1 MKLTAHVLDG
11 HTLDVRP
18 APRERPWMDRTA
30 ERYAYRCLPLDI
42 ANAHG
47 WELLCQ
53 TAFEAEWNGGNAL
66 DDLRVQPAPG
76 THAPAVS
83 HFGYGVLTFHVPCLF
98 RTEAGVDL
106 YVTAPVNRPKD
117 GIAGLTGLIETD
129 WSPYTFTMNWQFT
142 RPGRVRFE
150 AGEPFCHFF
159 PVQRRVLARDRAA
172 LAAAVADAGT
182 GARTPGVDAQPRAI
196 PARPGTAR
204 LRRHP
209 RRLAA
214 QLFPRAGAGAVPG
227 RRGAPGEAAAGAV
240 HPQRGRGV
248 SVTQRAWRWRTLVD
262 RRNTP

>member
-159 PVQRRVLARDRAA
+159 PVQRRVLAETEPRWQPLSQTPELEREHQAWMRSRGQFLHD
-172 LAAAVADAGT
+172 LEQPGSDASREGWQRSYFR
-182 GARTPGVDAQPRAI
+182 GPAPGQC
-196 PARPGTAR
+196 PAGVEHRVK
-204 LRRHP
+204 L
-209 RRLAA
+209 RLAPFTRSDDA
-214 QLFPRAGAGAVPG
+214 
-227 RRGAPGEAAAGAV
+227 E
-240 HPQRGRGV
+240 
-248 SVTQRAWRWRTLVD
+248 
-262 RRNTP
+262 

>member
-18 APRERPWMDRTA
+18 APRERPWMDRTDQ
-30 ERYAYRCLPLDI
+30 RYAYRCLPLDI

-53 TAFEAEWNGGNAL
+53 SGFEAEWNGGNAL
-66 DDLRVQPAPG
+66 DAIRLHADAG
-76 THAPAVS
+76 SHAPAVS

-98 RTEAGVDL
+98 RTEPGMDL

-142 RPGRVRFE
+142 RPGRVRFD

-159 PVQRRVLARDRAA
+159 PVQRRVLAETEPRWQPLSQTPELERDYQAWMRSRGQFLHDLEKDDPEAKRAGWQRSYFRGPA
-172 LAAAVADAGT
+172 PGQCPAGVEH
-182 GARTPGVDAQPRAI
+182 RVK
-196 PARPGTAR
+196 
-204 LRRHP
+204 L
-209 RRLAA
+209 RLAPFTRA
-214 QLFPRAGAGAVPG
+214 QHEDPQPG
-227 RRGAPGEAAAGAV
+227 QPAPE
-240 HPQRGRGV
+240 
-248 SVTQRAWRWRTLVD
+248 
-262 RRNTP
+262 